1 MSECKGC
8 GRLATVDMETGYQGD
23 EYCPECLAAGVDQ
36 DDDEIPEPEYDDPG
50 PFGPSWEPQDD
61 AVLLE

>member
-1 MSECKGC
+1 
-8 GRLATVDMETGYQGD
+8 METGYQGD